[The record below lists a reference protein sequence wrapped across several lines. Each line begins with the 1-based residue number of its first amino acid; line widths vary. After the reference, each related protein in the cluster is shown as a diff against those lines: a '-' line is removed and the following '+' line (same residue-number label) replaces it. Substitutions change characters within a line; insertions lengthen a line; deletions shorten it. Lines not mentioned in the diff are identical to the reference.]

1 VAYLISFRL
10 LARWDATRAS
20 MVTYLLPIVGVT
32 LGALV
37 LGEQVDA
44 RIVVGV
50 ALIVGGV
57 AAVNLGRAGAPSA
70 SGGLPAEA

>member
-1 VAYLISFRL
+1 VVGKSIGAGLPAALGMIP
-10 LARWDATRAS
+10 RWPNPPAGSTGS
-20 MVTYLLPIVGVT
+20 SSL
-32 LGALV
+32 

-50 ALIVGGV
+50 ALIVGVV
-57 AAVNLGRAGAPSA
+57 AAVNLRRAGAPSA